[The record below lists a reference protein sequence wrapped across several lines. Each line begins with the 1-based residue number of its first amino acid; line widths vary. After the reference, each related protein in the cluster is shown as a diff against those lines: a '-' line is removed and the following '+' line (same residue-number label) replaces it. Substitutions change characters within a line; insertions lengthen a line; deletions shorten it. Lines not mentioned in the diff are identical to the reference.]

1 MVAELLA
8 VVERPACDAADG
20 TGRACDDKAQA
31 QGIVAQGRHKAKGA
45 KGRHER
51 GGEHANAAQ
60 RDG

>member
-1 MVAELLA
+1 MVAELLS
-8 VVERPACDAADG
+8 VMERSACDAAG
-20 TGRACDDKAQA
+20 GAGRACRDKTEPQGVAAQR
-31 QGIVAQGRHKAKGA
+31 GHKAKGA